1 MVEKSCYNS
10 KLKYKDYSL
19 VIFDDSTNL
28 HLLQSS
34 KTNVLIFFENNLGE
48 KQYLLHVPH
57 NIFKFNFN
65 SLIDNKI

>member
-48 KQYLLHVPH
+48 K
-57 NIFKFNFN
+57 
-65 SLIDNKI
+65 